1 MKRKQLSLA
10 KPCEKATLSSSKRFK
25 RTVSKEEVQK
35 ASKGC
40 TPANTVRST
49 EWALQAFQDW
59 ADQRNKRCKEE
70 CPRELLDKPY
80 SPEEVCDC
88 LQRFV
93 AEARRG
99 DGTPYLARTLYWI
112 LCGLLRHAREVQPNL
127 PNFLARKDVHFNPP
141 TLVCCI
147 NAHYS

>member
-1 MKRKQLSLA
+1 MRKPPCHHRSDLKELSVRKKCRRPLKVTFLLIRYRA
-10 KPCEKATLSSSKRFK
+10 QDGHFMLSKTGLISEIS
-25 RTVSKEEVQK
+25 
-35 ASKGC
+35 
-40 TPANTVRST
+40 
-49 EWALQAFQDW
+49 L
-59 ADQRNKRCKEE
+59 CKEE
-70 CPRELLDKPY
+70 CPRGLLDKPY

-112 LCGLLRHAREVQPNL
+112 LCGLLRHAREVLPNL
-127 PNFLARKDVHFNPP
+127 PNFLDRKDVHFNPP